1 MIRGEEFYHRF
12 EERKNFQP
20 LKKKKK
26 KKAYDSMGRNPKV
39 IGLTL
44 RTTKSYGK
52 RKGQRKSGKGAA
64 RRSR

>member
-1 MIRGEEFYHRF
+1 MH
-12 EERKNFQP
+12 P
-20 LKKKKK
+20 SLKKK

>member
-1 MIRGEEFYHRF
+1 MRREKIFSLF
-12 EERKNFQP
+12 
-20 LKKKKK
+20 KKKK

-39 IGLTL
+39 TGLTL

>member
-1 MIRGEEFYHRF
+1 MRREKFF
-12 EERKNFQP
+12 SLF
-20 LKKKKK
+20 KKKK

-39 IGLTL
+39 TGLTL

>member
-12 EERKNFQP
+12 EERKIFS
-20 LKKKKK
+20 LFKKK